1 MAIKKTELYSS
12 LWASCDELRGGMDAS
27 QYKDY
32 VLTMLFMKYVSDK
45 YKGDPYGMIVV
56 PEGASYD
63 DMIAAKN
70 DKEIGDKINKII
82 AALAEEN
89 DLKGVIDVADFNDED
104 KLGKGKDMV
113 DRLTKLVGIFQGLD
127 LSSNRAGGDDLL
139 GDAYEYLMRHFA
151 TESGK
156 SKGQFYTPSEVS
168 QILAMVVGIK
178 EDTPQDATAY
188 DPTCGSGSL
197 LLKASDQAMRG
208 LTLYGQEMDNA
219 TSALARMNMILHNNT
234 TANIWKGNTLAEPRW
249 TGGEGKDAPD
259 QLKTFD
265 FAVANPPFSNKNWTS
280 GLTPENDLYNRFTW
294 GIPPEK
300 NGDYTFLLHIIK
312 SLKSTGKG
320 AVILPHGVLFRG
332 NAEATIRENL
342 IKQGYIKG
350 IIGLPANLFYGTGIP
365 ACIIVIDKEHAQ
377 KAVTNFNENDA
388 ELPTVSGR
396 PIFMIDASKGF
407 IKDGNK
413 NRLRS
418 QDIHKIV
425 DVFNKG
431 LELERYSRLVEIDEI
446 AANDYNLNIP
456 RYIDSSEP
464 EDLHDL
470 SAHLQGGIPNRDIDA
485 LERYWQVF
493 PSIREKLFE
502 PEREGY
508 SHALVEA
515 MQVKN
520 TILAHQEFKDFAAR
534 SLLPFKQWIPE
545 AKLRDI
551 KVGDNPKNF
560 IFNISENLI
569 NSYANSDLLSKY
581 DIYQILMDYWADIM
595 LDDVYVLVQDDWK
608 AGNRLRLLLPVKDDK
623 GKNVY
628 KEPHDFILN
637 KSRYKGEL
645 IPTPLVIAKY
655 FSAEQDHI
663 DSLKVSLEGVQSEMQ
678 QLLEEHG
685 GEDMALELLTD
696 GDKKP
701 NKAVI
706 TNCVFEWEETVV
718 NLLNRPLANSISAK
732 RTKLANSEQ
741 SLSEFEN
748 DPEHKAVFSPLLNN
762 KGKLTKTNVN
772 KRIKAIG
779 ELDTADE
786 LVTLNKYINLS
797 NDVAAVK
804 KELKSLEA
812 QKAEF
817 IARALELHG
826 DDENVE
832 SLKIAYQYQSLSEK
846 ETQLNSEIKD
856 AENTLYQLLIDKYPT
871 IPLTEVKELIVDDK
885 WLATLQ
891 ANIVAEI
898 ERVTQQMANRV
909 KQLEERYSTPLP
921 TLSKSVDDL
930 SDKVAGHLK
939 AMGLEW

>member
-1 MAIKKTELYSS
+1 MAIKKTALYSS

-32 VLTMLFMKYVSDK
+32 VLTMLFLKYVSDK
-45 YKGDPYGMIVV
+45 YKGNPHGMIVV
-56 PEGASYD
+56 PEGASFD
-63 DMIAAKN
+63 DLVKIKG

-104 KLGKGKDMV
+104 KLGKGNDMV
-113 DRLTKLVGIFQGLD
+113 DCLSKLIGIFQNLD
-127 LSSNRAGGDDLL
+127 LTSNRADDDDLL

-168 QILAMVVGIK
+168 QVVAKVVGINSN
-178 EDTPQDATAY
+178 TPQDATVY

-197 LLKASDQAMRG
+197 LLKASSEAVRG
-208 LTLYGQEMDNA
+208 LSLYGQEKEVPTA
-219 TSALARMNMILHNNT
+219 ALARMNMILHHNE
-234 TANIWKGNTLAEPRW
+234 TAKIAKGNTLTHPEW
-249 TGGEGKDAPD
+249 KESSK
-259 QLKTFD
+259 QLKAFD
-265 FAVANPPFSNKNWTS
+265 YAVANPPFSSKNWTS
-280 GLTPENDLYNRFTW
+280 GLNPQEDLYDRFTW

-332 NAEATIRENL
+332 NAEARIRENL

-377 KAVTNFNENDA
+377 KAVEQYQIGQNG
-388 ELPTVSGR
+388 LPKLTGR

-431 LELERYSRLVEIDEI
+431 IELKRYSRLVSIEEI

-485 LERYWQVF
+485 LSNYWDVF
-493 PSIREKLFE
+493 PSIRATLFE

-508 SHALVEA
+508 SRALVDA
-515 MQVKN
+515 TTVKR
-520 TILAHQEFKDFAAR
+520 TILEHQEFKDFAAR
-534 SLLPFKQWIPE
+534 SLLPFKKWIAE
-545 AKLRDI
+545 AGLKDI
-551 KVGDNPKNF
+551 QKGEHPKAF
-560 IFNISENLI
+560 IFRISEALL
-569 NSYANSDLLSKY
+569 STYANSELLSKY
-581 DIYQILMDYWADIM
+581 DIYQILMDYWADVM
-595 LDDVYVLVQDDWK
+595 QDDVYVLTQDGWE
-608 AGNRLRLLLPVKDDK
+608 AGNTLRILVPMKDDK
-623 GKNVY
+623 GKDKY
-628 KEPHDFILN
+628 QEQHDFVLD
-637 KSRYKGEL
+637 KKRYKGEL
-645 IPTPLVIAKY
+645 VHSTLVIARY
-655 FSAEQDHI
+655 FSAEQAHI
-663 DSLKVSLEGVQSEMQ
+663 DDLQSQLESAQNEMQ

-685 GEDMALELLTD
+685 AEDMALESLQD

-701 NKAVI
+701 SKTAIVE
-706 TNCVFEWEETVV
+706 CVV
-718 NLLNRPLANSISAK
+718 NWEDCVVLEFNKLLSDKLKSAERKVSETIDAQSQYEQDNAPVLNPLRN
-732 RTKLANSEQ
+732 T
-741 SLSEFEN
+741 
-748 DPEHKAVFSPLLNN
+748 
-762 KGKLTKTNVN
+762 KGKLTKADVN
-772 KRIKAIG
+772 KRVKELEDDKANE
-779 ELDTADE
+779 ELEILAAYNQCLDDVALAKKQQKTLLIERTEFIRKALDVHATEDTI
-786 LVTLNKYINLS
+786 INLQ
-797 NDVAAVK
+797 
-804 KELKSLEA
+804 L
-812 QKAEF
+812 
-817 IARALELHG
+817 
-826 DDENVE
+826 
-832 SLKIAYQYQSLSEK
+832 AYQYQRLSEQESSLSS
-846 ETQLNSEIKD
+846 QIKD
-856 AENTLYQLLIDKYPT
+856 AEKALYQLLVKKYPA
-871 IPLTEVKELIVDDK
+871 IPLNEVKDLVVNDK

-898 ERVTQQMANRV
+898 ERVTQKMTNRV
-909 KQLEERYSTPLP
+909 KELEERYSMPLP
-921 TLSKSVDDL
+921 TLTNSVDDL

-939 AMGLEW
+939 AMGLEWSI

>member
-1 MAIKKTELYSS
+1 MAIKKTALYSS

-45 YKGDPYGMIVV
+45 YKGDPHGMIVV

-70 DKEIGDKINKII
+70 DKEIGDKINIII

-89 DLKGVIDVADFNDED
+89 DLKGIIDVADFNDED

-168 QILAMVVGIK
+168 QILAKVVGIK
-178 EDTPQDATAY
+178 EDTPQDTTVY

-197 LLKASDQAMRG
+197 LMKASDQAERG

-234 TANIWKGNTLAEPRW
+234 TAKIWKGNTLAEPQW
-249 TGGEGKDAPD
+249 KDAPN

-365 ACIIVIDKEHAQ
+365 ACIIMIDKEHGQ
-377 KAVTNFNENDA
+377 KAVSNFNESDTD
-388 ELPTVSGR
+388 LPTVSGR

-470 SAHLQGGIPNRDIDA
+470 SAHLQGGIPNHDIDA
-485 LERYWQVF
+485 LEHYWQVF
-493 PSIREKLFE
+493 PSIRATLFTHL
-502 PEREGY
+502 RDGY

-515 MQVKN
+515 SQVKS
-520 TILAHQEFKDFAAR
+520 TILAHQEFRDFAAR

-545 AKLRDI
+545 AKLKEI

-560 IFNISENLI
+560 IFNISENLLS
-569 NSYANSDLLSKY
+569 SYTNSDLLSRY
-581 DIYQILMDYWADIM
+581 DIYQILMDYWAETM
-595 LDDVYVLVQDDWK
+595 QDDVYVLVQDDWQ
-608 AGNRLRLLLPVKDDK
+608 AGNALRELVAKK
-623 GKNVY
+623 GEKLKETPDLIINRKKY
-628 KEPHDFILN
+628 KA
-637 KSRYKGEL
+637 EL
-645 IPTPLVIAKY
+645 IPPSLIVARYFADKQAKVD
-655 FSAEQDHI
+655 ALQAKQDEATQA
-663 DSLKVSLEGVQSEMQ
+663 LENY
-678 QLLEEHG
+678 LEENG
-685 GEDMALELLTD
+685 GEDGLLVEAIN
-696 GDKKP
+696 DKDKIT
-701 NKAVI
+701 KASV
-706 TNCVFEWEETVV
+706 
-718 NLLNRPLANSISAK
+718 AA
-732 RTKLANSEQ
+732 RTKLATDINEVKALKQASTLFNAEATTKKVVKEAQ
-741 SLSEFEN
+741 EALDLSVYN
-748 DPEHKAVFSPLLNN
+748 QYP
-762 KGKLTKTNVN
+762 KLT
-772 KRIKAIG
+772 I
-779 ELDTADE
+779 
-786 LVTLNKYINLS
+786 
-797 NDVAAVK
+797 
-804 KELKSLEA
+804 
-812 QKAEF
+812 
-817 IARALELHG
+817 
-826 DDENVE
+826 DD
-832 SLKIAYQYQSLSEK
+832 I
-846 ETQLNSEIKD
+846 T
-856 AENTLYQLLIDKYPT
+856 T
-871 IPLTEVKELIVDDK
+871 LIVNDK

-891 ANIVAEI
+891 ANIVSEI

-930 SDKVAGHLK
+930 SDKVADHLK
-939 AMGLEW
+939 AMGLEWSL